1 MPLSPAPVTPSP
13 TDQLKDLG
21 LPEHTMSPGPQP
33 PSAWK
38 TLPQS
43 LCSGTPVCYLLL
55 GLGLILPGD
64 GPPRP
69 TWVTPALQAGA
80 RLVPLGSPSRAQPEA
95 WHTVGAQ
102 LIGVSQAL
110 LRPVTRCSLCP
121 LRLLSHR
128 NVRVK
133 PRSCGKCLR
142 PEPSPYIPLWPLA
155 PLLPNQE
162 RGRWLHEPIW
172 GAMGVPRG

>member
-1 MPLSPAPVTPSP
+1 MAQSPEQSTPLSPAPVTPSP
-13 TDQLKDLG
+13 TDQLNDLG

-43 LCSGTPVCYLLL
+43 LCSGTPIHYLPL

-80 RLVPLGSPSRAQPEA
+80 RLAPLGSPSRAQPKA

-110 LRPVTRCSLCP
+110 LRPSDQVQT
-121 LRLLSHR
+121 
-128 NVRVK
+128 
-133 PRSCGKCLR
+133 
-142 PEPSPYIPLWPLA
+142 
-155 PLLPNQE
+155 
-162 RGRWLHEPIW
+162 
-172 GAMGVPRG
+172 VPRQAPVPQRCPGQAQVIWQVPQTRAQPVHPTVAPRASPPQPGAGTMAT